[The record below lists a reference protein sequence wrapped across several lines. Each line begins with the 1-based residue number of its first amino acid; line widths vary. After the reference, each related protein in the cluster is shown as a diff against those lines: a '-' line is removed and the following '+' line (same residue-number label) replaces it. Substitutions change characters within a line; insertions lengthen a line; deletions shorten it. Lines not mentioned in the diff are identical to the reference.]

1 MAKRRAV
8 SGALSNASTQLRQI
22 ALAMMRQQMEDESA
36 RKQAELVASRQRDLE
51 NLRHEHDLT
60 ERAAGE
66 DIGMRTERR
75 KLPFEIGRST
85 EQTLPSPSA
94 VLAANQQMEGEP
106 DEAFRGPFPVMNIPG
121 LGPREQ
127 VAFPVGREGQ
137 SEIEQLLRAQAAKQQ
152 GFDTKNRIAEGYKER
167 ILPGAGVKGFQG
179 AAGEEIPTE
188 LTGEQA
194 GLKER
199 DTALAG
205 RLSPEVVSAE
215 VDRAGDISYGQEA
228 GQIKARRDLLGALE
242 QIEKT
247 ISAARASGRPATQ
260 GIQSMQANGEKMIEL
275 ANLLN
280 NQAGGA
286 QARVSGMVGRAMAF
300 AGYNDSRKLLD
311 DLREGTAI
319 MFASALGHVGVKTQQ
334 DVDSTKRLLPEGGLT
349 ITESNNRNEM
359 FRRLTKIVDR
369 LGATMPPLGTPGQE
383 LTPDE
388 QAEFIRR
395 LNMAIQEASQQG
407 GLPQNSEEFDAM
419 DLIRKYYRR

>member
-22 ALAMMRQQMEDESA
+22 ALAMMRQQMEDESN
-36 RKQAELVASRQRDLE
+36 RKQAELVATRQKELE
-51 NLRHEHDLT
+51 NLRHGHDLA

-66 DIGMRTERR
+66 DIGIRTERR
-75 KLPFEIGRST
+75 KLPFEIGRAT

-94 VLAANQQMEGEP
+94 ILAANQQMEGEP
-106 DEAFRGPFPVMNIPG
+106 DEAFKGPFPVMNIPG

-137 SEIEQLLRAQAAKQQ
+137 SEIEQLLRAQAAKQA
-152 GFDTKNRIAEGYKER
+152 GFDTRNRIAEGREKR
-167 ILPGAGVKGFQG
+167 ILPGTDTEGFIS
-179 AAGEEIPTE
+179 ATGEAIPTQ
-188 LTGEQA
+188 LSGEQA
-194 GLKER
+194 GAREKATILG
-199 DTALAG
+199 G
-205 RLSPEVVSAE
+205 RLSSEVREAE
-215 VDRAGDISYGQEA
+215 GDLSEERGYGQEA

-247 ISAARASGRPATQ
+247 IAGARAQGRPATQ

-280 NQAGGA
+280 NQTGGA
-286 QARVSGMVGRAMAF
+286 QARVSGMLGRAQAF

-349 ITESNNRNEM
+349 VTENNNRNEM
-359 FRRLTKIVDR
+359 FRKLTKIVDR
-369 LGATMPPLGTPGQE
+369 MGTTLPPLGTPGQE

-395 LNMAIQEASQQG
+395 LNMAIQEATSQG
-407 GLPQNSEEFDAM
+407 GMPQDASEFDAM